1 MQLLKKDIRPNCLQ
15 DVLLEQWFAIVL
27 QAVLL
32 QPISMAPKKNGGKM
46 AMKMAAK
53 SKAAPKH
60 KETQKTR
67 IKQEKTSP
75 RRTQKTDVEDCEAP
89 SSSKGTL
96 GYPRGTISALLTSL
110 RYQPKS
116 KKLNAEEKQDAAK
129 ALFLVLVCICRSMSR
144 AI

>member
-67 IKQEKTSP
+67 INRKRHLQGERRRP
-75 RRTQKTDVEDCEAP
+75 RRRQ
-89 SSSKGTL
+89 
-96 GYPRGTISALLTSL
+96 
-110 RYQPKS
+110 
-116 KKLNAEEKQDAAK
+116 
-129 ALFLVLVCICRSMSR
+129 M
-144 AI
+144 

>member
-60 KETQKTR
+60 GLAHQLALPAQVQEAQRRRETR
-67 IKQEKTSP
+67 CS
-75 RRTQKTDVEDCEAP
+75 
-89 SSSKGTL
+89 
-96 GYPRGTISALLTSL
+96 
-110 RYQPKS
+110 
-116 KKLNAEEKQDAAK
+116 
-129 ALFLVLVCICRSMSR
+129 
-144 AI
+144 